1 MKTFTFFYGP
11 NDEPQEP
18 QAEMEPLPVFQ
29 QVPEDFIVDS
39 VGPILYE
46 PYTFTPKRRVYCKH
60 RDPNNQETHTFMID
74 EYHWLWD
81 FTRLQG

>member
-1 MKTFTFFYGP
+1 MKTFTFFNGQE
-11 NDEPQEP
+11 DEPQV
-18 QAEMEPLPVFQ
+18 QTEPLQLFQ
-29 QVPEDFIVDS
+29 QVPEDYIVES
-39 VGPILYE
+39 VGTILYE
-46 PYTFTPKRRVYCKH
+46 PYTFTPKKRVYCKH